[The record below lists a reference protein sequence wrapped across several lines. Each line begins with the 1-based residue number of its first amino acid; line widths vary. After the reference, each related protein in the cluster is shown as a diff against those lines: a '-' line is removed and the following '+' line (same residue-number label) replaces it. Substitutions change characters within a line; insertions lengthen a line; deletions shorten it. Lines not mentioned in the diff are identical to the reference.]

1 MPRDIPDQRLMLE
14 TYPLQIPMETRY
26 SDMDSYAH
34 LNNGAMGR
42 LYENCRALMHIE
54 IFQRTDLFVPH
65 ATERNL
71 LVESRLRFLH
81 EGHFPGS
88 VMVGTGIGKLGRTSY
103 HIHQALFQGD
113 RCIGLCDSV
122 MVRVVGDTPS
132 AIEGE
137 LRDRFSALLA
147 TGAEGE

>member
-1 MPRDIPDQRLMLE
+1 MARDIPDQRLMLE

-34 LNNGAMGR
+34 LNNGAIGR

>member
-1 MPRDIPDQRLMLE
+1 MARDIPSQRLELDN
-14 TYPLQIPMETRY
+14 YPLQKLMETRY

-34 LNNGAMGR
+34 LNNGSIGR

-54 IFQRTDLFVPH
+54 IYQKTDLFVPN
-65 ATERNL
+65 ATERTL
-71 LVESRLRFLH
+71 LVECRLRYLH
-81 EGHFPGS
+81 EGHFPGA
-88 VMVGTGIGKLGRTSY
+88 VTVGTGIGKLGRTSY

-122 MVRVVGDTPS
+122 MVRVVGDAPS

-137 LRDRFSALLA
+137 LRDRFSGLLVKA
-147 TGAEGE
+147 PE